1 MTGPAGAKRASVF
14 GVDEQS
20 DVPIDVRRWVA
31 LAERVLDDA
40 KVRPGAEL
48 SLLFVDEATMTDLN
62 ERHMGATGP
71 TDVLAFPIDDDPIE
85 QGRWPDNGTA
95 GPDRPVLMPDD
106 LPVLLGDVVVSPS
119 RAAAQAPDHA
129 GSLHHS
135 GSVDDEIALLVV
147 HGILHVLG
155 MDHAE
160 PEETEAMQA
169 RERDLLGRFHSN

>member
-1 MTGPAGAKRASVF
+1 MVKNVKRASVF

-20 DVPIDVRRWVA
+20 DVDVDVTRWVS
-31 LAERVLDDA
+31 LAEHVLADA

-48 SLLFVDEATMTDLN
+48 SLLFVDETNMAELN
-62 ERHMGATGP
+62 ERHMGASGP

-85 QGRWPDNGTA
+85 QGRWPDNGTS
-95 GPDRPVLMPDD
+95 GPDRPAAMPDD
-106 LPVLLGDVVVSPS
+106 FPILLGDVVICPA
-119 RAAAQAPDHA
+119 RAAAQAAEHA
-129 GSLHHS
+129 GSAHHT
-135 GSVDDEIALLVV
+135 GTVEDELALLVV
-147 HGILHVLG
+147 HGILHVMG